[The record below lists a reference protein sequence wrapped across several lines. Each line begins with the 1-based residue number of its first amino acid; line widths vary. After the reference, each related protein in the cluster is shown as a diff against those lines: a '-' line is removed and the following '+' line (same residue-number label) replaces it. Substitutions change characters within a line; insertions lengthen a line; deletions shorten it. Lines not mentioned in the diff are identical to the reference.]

1 MEKKDKNG
9 LTEKEFLAN
18 YQPRKYKQP
27 SVTADIVVMQKKETL
42 KILLIERGGHPY
54 IECLALPGGFANENE
69 PLIETAK
76 RELYEETN
84 LLDLPL
90 EEVGCFSKTNRDPR
104 GWVIS
109 FAFVSLIK
117 KTLTPKAGDDANK
130 CSWYDLIVNQKENIL
145 ELSFVDENN
154 VHKAILEII
163 KENGINSDVISYKT
177 ITSDLAFDH
186 AEIIAKALNKI
197 NLI

>member
-27 SVTADIVVMQKKETL
+27 SVTADIVVMQKMEKL

-90 EEVGCFSKTNRDPR
+90 EEVGCFSKANRDPR

-109 FAFVSLIK
+109 FAFVSLIEK
-117 KTLTPKAGDDANK
+117 VLTPKAGDDAKK

-145 ELSFVDENN
+145 ELSFVQENN

>member
-27 SVTADIVVMQKKETL
+27 SVTADIVVMQKMEKL

-69 PLIETAK
+69 PLMETAR

-84 LLDLPL
+84 
-90 EEVGCFSKTNRDPR
+90 
-104 GWVIS
+104 
-109 FAFVSLIK
+109 
-117 KTLTPKAGDDANK
+117 
-130 CSWYDLIVNQKENIL
+130 
-145 ELSFVDENN
+145 
-154 VHKAILEII
+154 
-163 KENGINSDVISYKT
+163 
-177 ITSDLAFDH
+177 
-186 AEIIAKALNKI
+186 
-197 NLI
+197 

>member
-18 YQPRKYKQP
+18 YQPKKYKQP
-27 SVTADIVVMQKKETL
+27 SVTADIVVIQKMEKL
-42 KILLIERGGHPY
+42 KILLIKRGGHPY

-69 PLIETAK
+69 PLMETAR

-84 LLDLPL
+84 LVDLPL
-90 EEVGCFSKTNRDPR
+90 EEIGCFSKAKRDPR

-109 FAFVSLIK
+109 FAFVSLIEK
-117 KTLTPKAGDDANK
+117 ALTPKAGDDANK

-163 KENGINSDVISYKT
+163 KEKGINSDVINYKT

-197 NLI
+197 NFI